1 MAVSEQPFDPTKR
14 VVKAAAAFKSVSEG
28 IRTKGFLGSS
38 LGDNNAYPSVG
49 VSAARRSGVI
59 VDDTGKMRCPPGTPN
74 ANQFTDINMSNCMV
88 PSAETAASEAA
99 QAAEGALRALAGGFK
114 RGSLRPKSSKSEK
127 NIVDSGVGFADSSGR
142 LEIKPVRPGS
152 IVKDPKTGESKVIES
167 SADAIKHIGDGGSL
181 ADIPDEYL
189 MDAIISNSGKAGL
202 FGRKPRYK
210 VVGKGGGV
218 NGMTRLEDTLTGN
231 MIGYKYKEEPSFHMN
246 EPINEVMGE
255 HFSEALGFEPIPMRI
270 VPAEYNGVT
279 LVSELVH
286 NRRAGKIESQEVRD
300 IGPFTITKDLK
311 NVDLESV
318 WTTALLDSIMVNGD
332 RHTGNFLLENDG
344 QTSHMVPIDNSL
356 GFDAS
361 VPTDA
366 LYGDVYRPDVMVDV
380 FRKAY
385 EGDDPDV
392 DTVEILQNIQA
403 RMNEINTDELRR
415 KADELIA
422 AFEQMKTEKDVGVF
436 DPFNAVQKRQQFE
449 DAILRLEHAR
459 SIDAEDLLL
468 EIIGRAK
475 IEDFER
481 EKMPAVRH
489 SW

>member
-74 ANQFTDINMSNCMV
+74 ANQFTDITMSNCMV

-142 LEIKPVRPGS
+142 LEIKPVLSGA
-152 IVKDPKTGESKVIES
+152 IIKDPKTGESKVIES

-181 ADIPDEYL
+181 TDIPDEYL
-189 MDAIISNSGKAGL
+189 MTAIISNSGKAGL

-210 VVGKGGGV
+210 VVGSGGGV

-231 MIGYKYKEEPSFHMN
+231 MIGYKYKEAPSFHIA
-246 EPINEVMGE
+246 EPLNEVMGE
-255 HFSEALGFEPIPMRI
+255 HFSQALGFEPIPMRI

-286 NRRAGKIESQEVRD
+286 NRRSGKIESSEKNL
-300 IGPFTITKDLK
+300 GPFMVTKLPENIDK
-311 NVDLESV
+311 ESL
-318 WTTALLDSIMVNGD
+318 WTTALFDSITVNGD
-332 RHTGNFLLENDG
+332 RHTGNFLLETDG
-344 QTSHMVPIDNSL
+344 GVSHMVPIDNSL
-356 GFDAS
+356 GFDSNARN
-361 VPTDA
+361 DE
-366 LYGDVYRPDVMVDV
+366 LFGDIYRPDIM
-380 FRKAY
+380 
-385 EGDDPDV
+385 
-392 DTVEILQNIQA
+392 VEIFKQAHSEDVANDEALEALQNIQT
-403 RMNEINTDELRR
+403 RLKEINTDELRR
-415 KADELIA
+415 KADELISV
-422 AFEQMKTEKDVGVF
+422 FEQMQTQRDVGAFPDF
-436 DPFNAVQKRQQFE
+436 DAISKRRQIE
-449 DAILRLEHAR
+449 DSILRLEHAR
-459 SIDAEDLLL
+459 SISAQDLLT
-468 EIIGRAK
+468 EIIGKEK
-475 IEDFER
+475 IAEFDR
-481 EKMPAVRH
+481 ENMPKVRH